1 MTEGKKNECVILAD
15 SHLTVLEGLRELLE
29 STFNAIIMVADE
41 NSLFRVIDKTR
52 PDMAI
57 IDLSLNASGDINIT
71 SKFRSLYP
79 ELKFIVLSVYDDP
92 LVAESVIEKGA
103 NGFVLK
109 RSVAVDLLAA
119 VQAVLQ
125 GRIYVSPGIKEQ
137 IV

>member
-1 MTEGKKNECVILAD
+1 MGACIVIAD
-15 SHLTVLEGLRELLE
+15 SHLTVLEGMRELLE
-29 STFNAIIMVADE
+29 STFESIMMVADE
-41 NSLFRVIDKTR
+41 KSLFRVVERTK

-57 IDLSLNASGDINIT
+57 IDLSLNASSDINIA

-79 ELKFIVLSVYDDP
+79 DLKFIILSVYDDP

-109 RSVAVDLLAA
+109 RSVAIDLLAA

-125 GRIYVSPGIKEQ
+125 GRIYVSPDIKEQ
-137 IV
+137 IL